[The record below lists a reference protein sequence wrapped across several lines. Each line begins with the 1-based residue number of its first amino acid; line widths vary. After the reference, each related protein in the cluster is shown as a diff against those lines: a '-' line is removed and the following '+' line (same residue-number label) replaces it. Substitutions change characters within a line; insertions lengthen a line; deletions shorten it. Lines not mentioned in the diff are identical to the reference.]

1 MSCGAAATP
10 ATTGFSGYSSTTLR
24 QAQGRAEQGSQ
35 GPEQRW
41 DPLPPVPG
49 GCPHTGGRGAAELR
63 YKSWGETR
71 YTYGTTPTPYR
82 FTGQREEAT
91 IGLYFYNARWY
102 DPALGR
108 FVQPD
113 TLVPEPGN
121 PQALN
126 RYTYVTNNPLR
137 YTDPTGHCPWCIP
150 VAIGVLKLVDWGW
163 TAWDVYQSGRT
174 LSDPNASDL
183 DRQLAEL
190 NIILALSLEAGE
202 PDDILPVAV
211 PADDVTRRGLIR
223 VAREALAAGDEA
235 ALRNLPDWMQPIVRG
250 LVTEDRIL
258 AQLGRQGQK
267 RLIEGRVGN
276 ELVKTIPD
284 FVDDANRIVGEIKD
298 VAELGWEK
306 QIQAQFEWAQRHGYT
321 YQLIIRRST
330 IRQGNLA
337 GDIEDLRKKGIDIR
351 FIEDILP

>member
-1 MSCGAAATP
+1 
-10 ATTGFSGYSSTTLR
+10 
-24 QAQGRAEQGSQ
+24 
-35 GPEQRW
+35 
-41 DPLPPVPG
+41 V
-49 GCPHTGGRGAAELR
+49 
-63 YKSWGETR
+63 
-71 YTYGTTPTPYR
+71 R
-82 FTGQREEAT
+82 F
-91 IGLYFYNARWY
+91 
-102 DPALGR
+102 
-108 FVQPD
+108 
-113 TLVPEPGN
+113 
-121 PQALN
+121 
-126 RYTYVTNNPLR
+126 NPLK
-137 YTDPTGHCPWCIP
+137 YTDPSGHCPVC
-150 VAIGVLKLVDWGW
+150 VVVGALALKAIDYGW
-163 TAWDVYQSGRT
+163 TAWDIHQSAQVLG
-174 LSDPNASDL
+174 DPNASNL
-183 DRQLAEL
+183 DRHLAEL

-235 ALRNLPDWMQPIVRG
+235 ALRNLPDWTRPIVRG

-267 RLIEGRVGN
+267 RLIEGQVGN

-337 GDIEDLRKKGIDIR
+337 GDIRDLRKRGIDIR

>member
-1 MSCGAAATP
+1 
-10 ATTGFSGYSSTTLR
+10 
-24 QAQGRAEQGSQ
+24 
-35 GPEQRW
+35 
-41 DPLPPVPG
+41 V
-49 GCPHTGGRGAAELR
+49 
-63 YKSWGETR
+63 R
-71 YTYGTTPTPYR
+71 YTY
-82 FTGQREEAT
+82 TGQEFDAGT
-91 IGLYFYNARWY
+91 GLLYYGARYY

-113 TLVPEPGN
+113 TLVPDPAN
-121 PQALN
+121 PQSLN
-126 RYTYVTNNPLR
+126 RYAYVLNNPLK
-137 YTDPTGHCPWCIP
+137 YTDPSGHCPVC
-150 VAIGVLKLVDWGW
+150 VVVGVLALKAIDYGW
-163 TAWDVYQSGRT
+163 TAWDIHQSAQV
-174 LSDPNASDL
+174 LSDPNASNL
-183 DRQLAEL
+183 DRHLAEL

-223 VAREALAAGDEA
+223 VARETLAAGDEA

-267 RLIEGRVGN
+267 RLIEGQVGN

-284 FVDDANRIVGEIKD
+284 FVDDANKIVGEIKD
-298 VAELGWEK
+298 VAELGWDK

-337 GDIEDLRKKGIDIR
+337 GNIEDLRKRGIDIR
-351 FIEDILP
+351 FIEDMLP